1 MLGSAAFRSDKWST
15 AVKAFRQCTHLEPE
29 SHEVWNNLAASY
41 IKMNE
46 KNKAHGVFIEA
57 LKHAYDNGKIW
68 ENFLWTSTDCCYFED
83 IIRAYNRLLDIKEK
97 YVDTDVLNALK
108 TSVVK
113 KLKDPNNVSVYQYKK
128 SILKLFGR
136 LTSLV
141 IYEINKGL
149 KRVAF

>member
-1 MLGSAAFRSDKWST
+1 MLGSAAFRSDKWPT

-113 KLKDPNNVSVYQYKK
+113 KLKDPNDVSVYQYKK

-141 IYEINKGL
+141 IYEIKKGL